1 MARIDQTGAPVASV
15 GALPEKLEREVS
27 RCCKGKHAKQRG

>member
-1 MARIDQTGAPVASV
+1 MPARSLGVRWNVARKAVS
-15 GALPEKLEREVS
+15 ELEREVS